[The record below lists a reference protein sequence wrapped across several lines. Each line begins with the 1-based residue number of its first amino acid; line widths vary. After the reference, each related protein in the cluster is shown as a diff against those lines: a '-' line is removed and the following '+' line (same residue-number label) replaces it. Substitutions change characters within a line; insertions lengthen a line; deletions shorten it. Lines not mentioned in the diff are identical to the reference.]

1 MIESEHI
8 VALDETNFV
17 QVVVEGSAQVPVLVD
32 FWADWCGPCKS
43 LMPILEKLAV
53 EYDGRFILGK
63 LDTDKHQGIAQ
74 QLGIRSLPTVQ
85 LFKDGGLV
93 DQFMGAVPESEVRAF
108 LDKHVAAAEAAAE
121 PEEAGDP
128 TIDQAMMLFE
138 SGQPQQ
144 ARDLLQQAQA
154 ADPSNT
160 EVLTALGQI
169 CVATGDLE
177 TARSCLAALP
187 EEIRDGSAGKRL
199 ASMLALSENID
210 NDHDKQHWEQ
220 ILAADPGN
228 SQAHYQL
235 AMHTAMANELQ
246 PAMDSLLLLL
256 QRDPEYQD
264 GAPRKTML
272 MLFDILG
279 DDPMAGQYRRKM
291 FAMLH

>member
-160 EVLTALGQI
+160 
-169 CVATGDLE
+169 
-177 TARSCLAALP
+177 CLLYTSP
-187 EEIRDGSAGKRL
+187 SPRDS
-199 ASMLALSENID
+199 
-210 NDHDKQHWEQ
+210 
-220 ILAADPGN
+220 
-228 SQAHYQL
+228 
-235 AMHTAMANELQ
+235 
-246 PAMDSLLLLL
+246 
-256 QRDPEYQD
+256 
-264 GAPRKTML
+264 
-272 MLFDILG
+272 
-279 DDPMAGQYRRKM
+279 
-291 FAMLH
+291 